1 VGKFTNPERTLVKS
15 LIATWSLKRFPDKEI
30 LKEIERKTGKQ
41 ISLRSLAK
49 LKKSIKKDSYIWY
62 KSMRETQYDFLH
74 EFKERINEIIDLQ
87 RQHHKIIAETKNDSV
102 KQVSLAEL
110 HRLSITLSNL
120 YEVAPSVLEAYTTS
134 NQNMKDNNNGNSLSI
149 PQQQDKEIIV

>member
-1 VGKFTNPERTLVKS
+1 VSRFTNAERSLVKS

-49 LKKSIKKDSYIWY
+49 LKRSIKKDSYIWY

-87 RQHHKIIAETKNDSV
+87 RMHHKIIAETKNPSV
-102 KQVSLAEL
+102 QQVSLAEL

-120 YEVAPSVLEAYTTS
+120 YEVAPSIMEAYTTS
-134 NQNMKDNNNGNSLSI
+134 NNSMKHDTVSES
-149 PQQQDKEIIV
+149 PQQDKEVIV